1 MVGLFKRC
9 VIIVAAAALLPLFPV
24 TAALQPPAPESGP
37 PRGKGNYADLVRL
50 FEEFRTWKAAVPVV
64 GQLSDNPRITSIPD
78 NRPAAVAKRRT
89 RLAEFMRQVENMNVV
104 IWNRSQ
110 QADYLVVRSQLNQ
123 ELFELEVSRPWERD
137 PGYYVDRML
146 SVTFVDLPIT
156 GIALKD
162 SRKNLRDIPVLVDQA
177 KRTLRNVPADYA
189 DLALHN
195 LVNADGVGHG
205 HPYRSSP
212 PAGVLGWYDDLLAQV
227 SRQSE
232 LRPEVTAARTAVI
245 DFQNWLKQQR
255 PRMTAQAGVG
265 EPNFNWYLKQ
275 VKLLPYTAA
284 ELLILG
290 DRETKRLWSMHA
302 LEKHR
307 NRKLPELMPAETAKE
322 YADRISRTEKRVRSF
337 LKNQEII
344 TVPSNIGELHVNVPF
359 IVRPGGRNF
368 WEEIQYRDPSP
379 DILHATL
386 PGHSFDGLMAERIT
400 HPIRKHISD
409 GVRIE
414 GWGVYLEEGAQRL
427 GYFEDIPRVRELID
441 LFGIFRAVR
450 VAGDVNLQLNRWT
463 VDQTIKEWRDW
474 TPWLDPNVA
483 RVDAEIYLRRPPGY
497 GLGYTVGMIEMQKL
511 LADRKHQMGDK
522 FVLKDFHDAFMAQGR
537 IPMSLIRWEMTGSDD
552 EVRSF
557 WKHDPLPKTGKTSQR

>member
-1 MVGLFKRC
+1 MVGLFKRSL
-9 VIIVAAAALLPLFPV
+9 IIAAAATHLPLVPV
-24 TAALQPPAPESGP
+24 TAAPQASAREAEP
-37 PRGKGNYADLVRL
+37 PRGQGNYADLVRL
-50 FEEFRTWKAAVPVV
+50 FSEFRTWKAAVPVV
-64 GQLSDNPRITSIPD
+64 GELSGSPRLTSIPD
-78 NRPAAVAKRRT
+78 NSPAGIARR
-89 RLAEFMRQVENMNVV
+89 RSKLAEFMRRAENMNVV
-104 IWNRSQ
+104 GWDRSQ
-110 QADYLVVRSQLNQ
+110 QADYLVVRSQLDQ
-123 ELFELEVSRPWERD
+123 ELFEIEVSRPWERD

-146 SVTFVDLPIT
+146 SVTFVNLPLTGNDLNDT
-156 GIALKD
+156 
-162 SRKNLRDIPVLVDQA
+162 RKNLRDIPVLVDQA
-177 KRTLRNVPADYA
+177 KRTLRDVPADYA
-189 DLALHN
+189 DLALRN
-195 LVNADGVGHG
+195 LVNSDGVGHG

-212 PAGVLGWYDDLLAQV
+212 PAGVLGWYDDLLARV
-227 SRQSE
+227 NRQSQ
-232 LRPEVTAARTAVI
+232 LKSEVTAARAAVI
-245 DFQNWLKQQR
+245 DFQNWLKQHR

-265 EPNFNWYLKQ
+265 EANFNWYLKQ
-275 VKLLPYTAA
+275 VKLLPYSAA
-284 ELLILG
+284 DLLILG

-307 NRKLPELMPAETAKE
+307 NRKLPQLMPAETAKD

-337 LKNQEII
+337 LKDQEII
-344 TVPSNIGELHVNVPF
+344 TVPSDIGELHVNVPF

-386 PGHSFDGLMAERIT
+386 PGHSFDGLMAARIT

-409 GVRIE
+409 GVRTE

-450 VAGDVNLQLNRWT
+450 IAGDVNLQLNRWT
-463 VDQTIKEWRDW
+463 VDKTIKEWRDW
-474 TPWLDPNVA
+474 TPWLDANVA

-511 LADRKHQMGDK
+511 LADRRRQLGDK

-557 WKHDPLPKTGKTSQR
+557 WKRDPLPKPEIISPP

>member
-1 MVGLFKRC
+1 MAGAFKRSLM
-9 VIIVAAAALLPLFPV
+9 IVAAATLLPLPV
-24 TAALQPPAPESGP
+24 VAAAQGNAAREAGP
-37 PRGKGNYADLVRL
+37 PRGQGSYADLVRL
-50 FEEFRTWKAAVPVV
+50 FDEFRTWKAAVPVV
-64 GQLSDNPRITSIPD
+64 GELSDSPRITAVPD
-78 NRPAAVAKRRT
+78 NSPAAVTQRRAK
-89 RLAEFMRQVENMNVV
+89 LSEFMRRAENMNVAS
-104 IWNRSQ
+104 WNRSQ
-110 QADYLVVRSQLNQ
+110 QADYLVVRSQLDQ
-123 ELFELEVSRPWERD
+123 QLFELEVSRPWERD

-146 SVTFVDLPIT
+146 SLTFVDLPLT
-156 GIALKD
+156 GTKLEET
-162 SRKNLRDIPVLVDQA
+162 RKNLRDVPVLVDQA

-195 LVNADGVGHG
+195 LANADGVGHG
-205 HPYRSSP
+205 HPFRSPP
-212 PAGVLGWYDDLLAQV
+212 PAGVVGWYDDLLGRVGQ
-227 SRQSE
+227 QPD
-232 LRPEVTAARTAVI
+232 LRADVTAARAAVL

-265 EPNFNWYLKQ
+265 EANFNWYLKQ
-275 VKLLPYTAA
+275 VKLLPYSAA
-284 ELLILG
+284 DLLVLG

-307 NRKLPELMPAETAKE
+307 NRKVPQLVPAETAEE
-322 YADRISRTEKRVRSF
+322 YASRIEKTMQRVRAF
-337 LKNQEII
+337 LKDEEII
-344 TVPSNIGELHVNVPF
+344 TVPSDIGELHVNVPF

-386 PGHSFDGLMAERIT
+386 PGHSFDGLMAKRVT
-400 HPIRKHISD
+400 HPIRRHVSD
-409 GVRIE
+409 GVRNE

-427 GYFEDIPRVRELID
+427 GFFEDIPRVRELID

-450 VAGDVNLQLNRWT
+450 VAGDVNLQLNRWS
-463 VDQTIKEWRDW
+463 VDETIKQWRDW

-511 LADRKHQMGDK
+511 LADRKHQLGDK

-552 EVRSF
+552 EVRKF
-557 WKHDPLPKTGKTSQR
+557 WRRDPLPRASGTARR

>member
-1 MVGLFKRC
+1 MLKYLKTGLC
-9 VIIVAAAALLPLFPV
+9 ALAAISLSAPAI
-24 TAALQPPAPESGP
+24 AQPRAPQSAPTG
-37 PRGKGNYADLVRL
+37 RGSYQDLARL
-50 FEEFRTWKAAVPVV
+50 FDEFRTWKEAVPVV
-64 GQLSDNPRITSIPD
+64 GELSESPRITSVPD
-78 NRPAAVAKRRT
+78 NSPAAVARRRA
-89 RLAEFMRQVENMNVV
+89 RLAEFVRRAETMNVAS
-104 IWNRSQ
+104 WSRSQ
-110 QADYLVVRSQLNQ
+110 QADYLVVRSQLDQ
-123 ELFELEVSRPWERD
+123 QLFEIEVSRPWERD

-146 SVTFVDLPIT
+146 SLTFVDLPLAGSKLDDT
-156 GIALKD
+156 
-162 SRKNLRDIPVLVDQA
+162 RKNLRDVPVLVDQA

-195 LVNADGVGHG
+195 LANADGVGHG

-212 PAGVLGWYDDLLAQV
+212 PAGVVGWYDDLLGRV
-227 SRQSE
+227 SQQPE
-232 LRPEVTAARTAVI
+232 LRPDVTAARTAVL

-255 PRMTAQAGVG
+255 PRMTSAAGVG
-265 EPNFNWYLKQ
+265 EANFNWYLKQ
-275 VKLLPYTAA
+275 VKLLPYSAA
-284 ELLILG
+284 DLLVLG

-307 NRKLPELMPAETAKE
+307 NRKLPQLMPAETAE
-322 YADRISRTEKRVRSF
+322 DYAARIAQTEQRVRAF
-337 LKNQEII
+337 LKDEEII
-344 TVPSNIGELHVNVPF
+344 TVPSDIGKLHVNVPF

-386 PGHSFDGLMAERIT
+386 PGHSFDGLMAKRIT

-409 GVRIE
+409 GVRNE

-427 GYFEDIPRVRELID
+427 GFFEDLPRVRELID

-450 VAGDVNLQLNRWT
+450 IAGDVNLQLNRWT
-463 VDQTIKEWRDW
+463 VDETIKQWRDW

-511 LADRKHQMGDK
+511 VADRKHQLGDK

-537 IPMSLIRWEMTGSDD
+537 IPMSLIRWEMTGLDD
-552 EVRSF
+552 EVRHF
-557 WKHDPLPKTGKTSQR
+557 WKRDPLPQQKPSRR